1 MLSSSFAEPPNVRN
15 RSEGVESSAFSDGV
29 GGCVDHCLWRLSM
42 DGEAGGVSQR
52 LLPGVRGGA
61 AGGAGADVR
70 RGAHFL
76 DPDPASGILETLGMH
91 GVREGSACNDEDAAG
106 VQVGWIIYSGARR
119 VHFLGGFPRAG
130 RGGGILDWTDRGA
143 GGCSATAAASA
154 AHAEGADV
162 ESEAGSYSTCNG
174 YHLPVLWGAI
184 VGAWFAMFVPGV
196 RSGGERGGA
205 KLETRK
211 QRRENC

>member
-1 MLSSSFAEPPNVRN
+1 
-15 RSEGVESSAFSDGV
+15 
-29 GGCVDHCLWRLSM
+29 M

-70 RGAHFL
+70 CGAHFL

-91 GVREGSACNDEDAAG
+91 GVREGSACNDEDAAR
-106 VQVGWIIYSGARR
+106 VQVGRIIYSGARR

-154 AHAEGADV
+154 AHAAGADV
-162 ESEAGSYSTCNG
+162 ESEAGNDSTCNG
-174 YHLPVLWGAI
+174 HGVPVLWGAN
-184 VGAWFAMFVPGV
+184 VGAGFAMLVPGV
-196 RSGGERGGA
+196 RSGEELGQKIVPTGA
-205 KLETRK
+205 G
-211 QRRENC
+211 